1 MGSTLLYQG
10 SVRMWFHICAP
21 DPAEFSSI
29 PDVVL
34 CLINTPLVTIWI
46 YRENKVQHETTNI
59 GRERA
64 QFEETHVL

>member
-10 SVRMWFHICAP
+10 TVITRSHVCAP
-21 DPAEFSSI
+21 GPAEFGSI
-29 PDVVL
+29 PDMML
-34 CLINTPLVTIWI
+34 CLVNTPLVIIWI